1 MIAPTVGLIGK
12 QQVEEA
18 MKALANRIEAR
29 HQAIGYGD
37 YAGWIEAHT

>member
-1 MIAPTVGLIGK
+1 MTVD
-12 QQVEEA
+12 A

-37 YAGWIEAHT
+37 YASWIESNTP